1 MHKELEKII
10 ILDQREGK
18 IYNLSQI
25 VPPDTQGEKV
35 ANGMEKIQLTLTFT
49 QDILTVQRYH
59 ENVSRAIFAFSAL
72 NGGHMEEAS
81 LASLGLMSVIKY
93 RKRKP

>member
-1 MHKELEKII
+1 MFKELENVI
-10 ILDQREGK
+10 ILDREAGK

-25 VPPDTQGEKV
+25 VPPDAQCSEII
-35 ANGMEKIQLTLTFT
+35 NGMGSISLALTFT
-49 QDILTVQRYH
+49 QDLLAVQRFR
-59 ENVSRAIFAFSAL
+59 ESASKAIHALSAL
-72 NGGHMEEAS
+72 NGGYMEEAS